1 MFSLK
6 MSGHNPDAPDFNSWH
21 HGMQS
26 ALHPRSE
33 TAGRPL
39 IRRRRRRHRKSMPST
54 GKLLAAVILVAMSAV
69 MAALFSLLAL
79 FLWQQGV
86 TGSVVYWSL
95 GHICL
100 APLIALRPPK
110 EGSHNDDEFTLRA

>member
-33 TAGRPL
+33 TAERPL

-54 GKLLAAVILVAMSAV
+54 GKLLAAVILVAIATV
-69 MAALFSLLAL
+69 MAVSFSLLSL
-79 FLWQQGV
+79 FLWRQGV
-86 TGSVVYWSL
+86 TSPAIYL
-95 GHICL
+95 NL
-100 APLIALRPPK
+100 ATVCQAPFIALRPPK
-110 EGSHNDDEFTLRA
+110 DDSHDGVEFTLRA

>member
-1 MFSLK
+1 MSPSK
-6 MSGHNPDAPDFNSWH
+6 ISGHNPDGTDRNTRCH
-21 HGMQS
+21 TMQS
-26 ALHPRSE
+26 PLHPRSE
-33 TAGRPL
+33 TTGRPL
-39 IRRRRRRHRKSMPST
+39 LMRRRRRHRKSTHPS
-54 GKLLAAVILVAMSAV
+54 GKLPAALILVAMATV
-69 MAALFSLLAL
+69 MAVLFSLLAL

>member
-54 GKLLAAVILVAMSAV
+54 GKLLAAVILVAMATV
-69 MAALFSLLAL
+69 MAVLFSLLAL
-79 FLWQQGV
+79 FLWRQGV
-86 TGSVVYWSL
+86 TSFVIFQNL
-95 GHICL
+95 GMICH
-100 APLIALRPPK
+100 APLVALRPPK
-110 EGSHNDDEFTLRA
+110 EGSRNDTELTLRA